1 MYNCAN
7 SKCGKPHDN
16 VYSKFCS
23 TYCVYEWA
31 TDEEIRISKL
41 IQESK
46 QIAKPNQR
54 KPEIPILNVQRG
66 ARH

>member
-1 MYNCAN
+1 MFNCVN
-7 SKCGKPHDN
+7 PKCGKSHDN

-46 QIAKPNQR
+46 QINAKSQQR
-54 KPEIPILNVQRG
+54 
-66 ARH
+66 